1 MLGFEPCADYK
12 LATYEAIDTY
22 LRALDAASD
31 RMTLVEIG
39 RSVEGRPLRLAVI
52 SSPRNLAR
60 LEHYRGI
67 AATLALGR
75 RDGRVLTDDVG
86 ARAGAGRPRRRVGGL
101 RPALLGGRAR
111 AGGAAVRRGGWCRA
125 RPTRF
130 AGCATT

>member
-12 LATYEAIDTY
+12 LATYEAIDAY

-31 RMTLVEIG
+31 GMTLVEIG

-60 LEHYRGI
+60 LDHHRGV
-67 AATLALGR
+67 AAALALGQ
-75 RDGRVLTDDVG
+75 RDGRVLTESS
-86 ARAGAGRPRRRVGGL
+86 ARALARDGRAVVWVDFGCTPRRSRTGRPRRCL
-101 RPALLGGRAR
+101 S
-111 AGGAAVRRGGWCRA
+111 GGWCRA
-125 RPTRF
+125 RPTRS